1 MRGTR
6 PSASL
11 RDILKAKNYYLYHHP
26 HPSPL
31 PSRARGLKYSTNKE
45 KNVATLQYVIDSLCS
60 KLTVESMFEIIRQRL
75 IQGPFK
81 IDEII
86 LIVRSKDRSLDYDSA
101 KMIAEAAI
109 RDLSQ
114 SGEIKVY
121 GQSIFPAT

>member
-1 MRGTR
+1 M
-6 PSASL
+6 
-11 RDILKAKNYYLYHHP
+11 
-26 HPSPL
+26 
-31 PSRARGLKYSTNKE
+31 
-45 KNVATLQYVIDSLCS
+45 ATLQYVIDSLCS

-121 GQSIFPAT
+121 GQSISPAT